1 MASDDTDERR
11 GGDGS
16 GRPQRD
22 ESDDQFDE
30 SPLESG
36 ADDPAEPRDEGDR
49 TAAVEEVDG
58 RIVDLLSWILDTET
72 RAKIYVY
79 LLANPGSTSEEV
91 ATGTGL
97 YPSTVREALAELHEE
112 ERVNREKRASE
123 GAGNNP
129 YEYTAIQPSELVGG
143 VVDQVQQELNTIFT
157 LDRLLDRH
165 GASDPGLEGGNEPVT
180 ITVDDTEPP
189 EPAANGTSET
199 SRSGSDDTTAAG
211 RDADS
216 ADPADEDDAT
226 ESSSDPGPEE

>member
-1 MASDDTDERR
+1 MALDDTDERR
-11 GGDGS
+11 EGDAS
-16 GRPQRD
+16 GRPRD
-22 ESDDQFDE
+22 DSDDPFDE
-30 SPLESG
+30 SALESG
-36 ADDPAEPRDEGDR
+36 GEDPAEPRDEGDR
-49 TAAVEEVDG
+49 AAAVEEVDG

-72 RAKIYVY
+72 RAKIYVH

-97 YPSTVREALAELHEE
+97 YPSTVREALAELHDE

-157 LDRLLDRH
+157 LDRLLDRR
-165 GASDPGLEGGNEPVT
+165 GGSAYGLEGGNEPVT

-189 EPAANGTSET
+189 EPAATGASET
-199 SRSGSDDTTAAG
+199 SRSGSDDTTSAG